1 MLDYFSHRLKHL
13 LLFSPLVFVA
23 ITILGVPV
31 EAQARQG
38 LSAPV
43 IAQAQISSPDIAAQF
58 FGYIRT
64 QQRLL
69 NRKLAKSVRELK
81 RKGSTSAAYTL
92 ILASLLYGFFH
103 AAGPGHGK
111 AVISGYLLASR
122 QTIRRGIALAFA
134 ASFLQA
140 ISAIII
146 VMILVLILKAT
157 GARISETIGGVTRVS
172 YGLIVLA
179 GLGILWTTLRAS
191 NQTSCHEHHHR
202 EVCTT
207 CGHAHMPDP
216 QQLEKATSFKTMAAI
231 VVAVGVRP
239 CTGAVLMLI
248 LSLTHGILAA
258 GLVATF
264 AMSLGTAITV
274 SILAGL
280 TLGVKQGLLKL
291 FSGHSQMV
299 NLVTKSLSIM
309 AGIFIII
316 IGLTLFFAA
325 TPRPFI

>member
-1 MLDYFSHRLKHL
+1 MNLFTTMLKRLLPLMFIVGSILCVPANAKEQ
-13 LLFSPLVFVA
+13 LFLSADNAVQ
-23 ITILGVPV
+23 
-31 EAQARQG
+31 AQAASFPNFAR
-38 LSAPV
+38 
-43 IAQAQISSPDIAAQF
+43 ITN
-58 FGYIRT
+58 YIRT
-64 QQRLL
+64 QQRAL

-81 RKGSTSAAYTL
+81 RNGSPSAAYTL

-122 QTIRRGIALAFA
+122 QTIRRGIMLAFA

-146 VMILVLILKAT
+146 VMVLVLVLKAT
-157 GARISETIGGVTRVS
+157 GARISEAIGGVTRVS

-179 GLGILWTTLRAS
+179 GLGVLWTTLR
-191 NQTSCHEHHHR
+191 TSSQGACQAHTHEK
-202 EVCTT
+202 VCST

-216 QQLEKATSFKTMAAI
+216 DQLEKVTSLKTMAAI
-231 VVAVGVRP
+231 IFAVGIRP

-248 LSLTHGILAA
+248 LAFTHGILMA

-274 SILAGL
+274 SILAAL
-280 TLGVKQGLLKL
+280 TLGVKQGLLRM

-299 NLVTKSLSIM
+299 NLVSKTLGIL
-309 AGIFIII
+309 AGICIVI
-316 IGLTLFFAA
+316 IGLTLLFA
-325 TPRPFI
+325 TSPKPFI